1 MIAKDIDKIT
11 EKDLLDLVENSVME
25 WRTIEYKE
33 YLKSNSDSDK
43 KEFLADISSF
53 ANAMGGDIIYGISQ
67 DKETGSPKQLLGVEI
82 KNIDQE
88 ILRLES
94 MIRDGIEPRISTV
107 RFGKVELPDSRI
119 ALIIRIGKSWIGPHR
134 ISFKSYDRFFSRGS
148 NGKYRLDMAELRTA
162 FGLSE
167 TITSKIKEF
176 RVDRISRICSNETP
190 VPFYDNAKI
199 VLHLVPLISFSP
211 AQNYEISRIAL
222 HPETMPPIF
231 SGGFSHR
238 YNFDGFLTYCGGQ
251 ESKSYS
257 YVQLFRNG
265 IIECVEGLI
274 LKPLGENLLIPSV
287 SYEEEL
293 VKSLHDY
300 LSILKALDVE
310 LPTLLFLTMV
320 GVKGYAMAIDG
331 GFGRGSS
338 TTIDRDILFL
348 PEVLI
353 ESYDVV
359 EPKILKPCFD
369 SVWNTCGLSRSLNY
383 DESGNWHPRR

>member
-33 YLKSNSDSDK
+33 YLESNSDSDK
-43 KEFLADISSF
+43 KEFLADVSSF

-67 DKETGSPKQLLGVEI
+67 DKETGSPKQLMGVDI

-94 MIRDGIEPRISTV
+94 MIRDGIEPRISSV
-107 RFGKVELPDSRI
+107 RFGKVELSHSRI

-134 ISFKSYDRFFSRGS
+134 VSFKSYDRFFSRGS

-162 FGLSE
+162 FALSE
-167 TITSKIKEF
+167 TITRKIKEF

-222 HPETMPPIF
+222 HPETMPPIYCAG
-231 SGGFSHR
+231 SNHR
-238 YNFDGFLTYCGGQ
+238 YNFDGFLTYCGGEQ
-251 ESKSYS
+251 SKSHS

-274 LKPLGENLLIPSV
+274 LKPRDENLLIPSV
-287 SYEEEL
+287 SYEVEL

-310 LPTLLFLTMV
+310 LPILLFLTMV
-320 GVKGYAMAIDG
+320 GVKGYAMAIG
-331 GFGRGSS
+331 VVFGRGSS
-338 TTIDRDILFL
+338 TRIDRDILFL

-369 SVWNTCGLSRSLNY
+369 SVWNACGLSRSLNY
-383 DESGNWHPRR
+383 DESGNWQPH